1 MVWWP
6 DCEHRSV
13 LLGSP
18 VVKKR
23 KRARKADNQTL
34 SASFLKNF
42 SEFML
47 CCFVCVNA
55 GGFDNTERC
64 EKVFTEH
71 MRKTK

>member
-18 VVKKR
+18 VVKKH

-42 SEFML
+42 SEFM
-47 CCFVCVNA
+47 FVLMLGALTGQKCVRECLQS
-55 GGFDNTERC
+55 T
-64 EKVFTEH
+64 
-71 MRKTK
+71 